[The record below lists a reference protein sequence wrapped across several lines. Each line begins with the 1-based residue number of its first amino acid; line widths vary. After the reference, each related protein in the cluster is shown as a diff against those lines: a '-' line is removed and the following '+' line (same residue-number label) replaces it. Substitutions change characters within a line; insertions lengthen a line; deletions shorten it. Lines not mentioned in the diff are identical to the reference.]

1 MTAVALELDQMLA
14 RLKPEA
20 AEKLEMR
27 VREVLSAVSEA
38 ERALPTLEEMK
49 RRMPEYADLIGCWR
63 TCCFMTGPW
72 SLEIPR
78 SFDGCMA

>member
-49 RRMPEYADLIGCWR
+49 RRMPEYADLIGCWANVEFELPPELPLSPAR
-63 TCCFMTGPW
+63 
-72 SLEIPR
+72 I
-78 SFDGCMA
+78 

>member
-49 RRMPEYADLIGCWR
+49 RQMPEYADLIGCWADVE
-63 TCCFMTGPW
+63 FELP
-72 SLEIPR
+72 P
-78 SFDGCMA
+78 

>member
-49 RRMPEYADLIGCWR
+49 RRMPEYADLIGCWANVEFELPPELPLSSAR
-63 TCCFMTGPW
+63 
-72 SLEIPR
+72 I
-78 SFDGCMA
+78 

>member
-27 VREVLSAVSEA
+27 VREVLSAVSVD
-38 ERALPTLEEMK
+38 ERALPSLEEMK
-49 RRMPEYADLIGCWR
+49 RRMPEYADLIGCWANVEFELPPELPFSSAR
-63 TCCFMTGPW
+63 
-72 SLEIPR
+72 I
-78 SFDGCMA
+78 

>member
-20 AEKLEMR
+20 AQKLEMR

-38 ERALPTLEEMK
+38 ERAMPTLEEMK
-49 RRMPEYADLIGCWR
+49 RRMPEYADLIGCWANVEFELPPELPLSSAR
-63 TCCFMTGPW
+63 
-72 SLEIPR
+72 I
-78 SFDGCMA
+78 

>member
-49 RRMPEYADLIGCWR
+49 RRMPEYADLIGCWANVEFELPPELPLSPAR
-63 TCCFMTGPW
+63 V
-72 SLEIPR
+72 
-78 SFDGCMA
+78 

>member
-1 MTAVALELDQMLA
+1 MLA

-27 VREVLSAVSEA
+27 VRKVLSEVSKA

-49 RRMPEYADLIGCWR
+49 RRMPEYADLIGCWANVEFELPPELPFFPAR
-63 TCCFMTGPW
+63 
-72 SLEIPR
+72 I
-78 SFDGCMA
+78 